1 MTEYNRPPEEATD
14 ETLKDKPPF
23 EQFLHHQRR
32 MLEETGKA
40 LDALLPEG
48 FKTHSR
54 EARREFIQGMK
65 VLVDATVEGL
75 EQASRELDKNF
86 RRAPRTSGQ
95 ENDRPKTTGTNKV
108 KVNVD

>member
-1 MTEYNRPPEEATD
+1 MTEYNPQPEETTE

-32 MLEETGKA
+32 MVEETGKA

-65 VLVDATVEGL
+65 VLVDAAVEGL
-75 EQASRELDKNF
+75 EQASRELDKSF
-86 RRAPRTSGQ
+86 RRAQGTSGQ
-95 ENDRPKTTGTNKV
+95 DSNRPKTTGTNKV